1 MGLSIL
7 FVGESCMAHHVEYK
21 GYDSFAGTSYNEFGM
36 IMRGLF
42 EGLGHTFAHIPC
54 HLVSRTFPRELKA
67 LQAYDLVLFSDVGA
81 NTFLLLPDMVKSG
94 VRTPNLLRLV
104 KEYVEAGGGFGM
116 IGGYMTFQGF
126 EAKAKYKD
134 SHIEDI
140 LPVNLLPYD
149 DRVEVPE
156 GADLICESESPILS
170 GLPRQY
176 PVEPGVRQDAQKP
189 GHDAHLPR
197 DHPVAGTLLDR
208 IDGPFGKS
216 CGAHQKGH
224 RILVVAR
231 QRGVDVSRTERDDL
245 DPEGPAFTAEALAI
259 ADHGRLAGTVGPMP
273 RQAANP
279 GDARD
284 TNQRSTPAFA
294 EGTHI
299 GKGICRRGQIGKA
312 ACRRWNHP
320 RLLL

>member
-42 EGLGHTFAHIPC
+42 EGLGHTFEHIPC
-54 HLVSRTFPRELKA
+54 HLVSRAFPRELKA

-170 GLPRQY
+170 GLPRQWPY
-176 PVEPGVRQDAQKP
+176 ILGYNRLIAKPDATVLV
-189 GHDAHLPR
+189 H
-197 DHPVAGTLLDR
+197 
-208 IDGPFGKS
+208 FGK
-216 CGAHQKGH
+216 
-224 RILVVAR
+224 
-231 QRGVDVSRTERDDL
+231 
-245 DPEGPAFTAEALAI
+245 DPI
-259 ADHGRLAGTVGPMP
+259 ITVG
-273 RQAANP
+273 
-279 GDARD
+279 
-284 TNQRSTPAFA
+284 TY
-294 EGTHI
+294 
-299 GKGICRRGQIGKA
+299 GKGRTLAYATDCTPHWAPAAMYTWEHYAALWDRLVGYLSGK
-312 ACRRWNHP
+312 
-320 RLLL
+320 